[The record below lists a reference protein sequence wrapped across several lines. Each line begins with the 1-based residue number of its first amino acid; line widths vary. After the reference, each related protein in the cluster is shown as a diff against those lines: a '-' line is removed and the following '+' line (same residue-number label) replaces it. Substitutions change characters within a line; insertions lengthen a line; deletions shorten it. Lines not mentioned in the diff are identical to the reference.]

1 MKGGFR
7 IGAGR
12 KQGFAAKDA
21 EEARKYL
28 SKRVA
33 EEIGWIADTLIDK
46 ARSGDVRA
54 VQVLFDRAWGRPR
67 QEIQI
72 VETEPESSPEQQE
85 RIREL
90 GDVIN
95 ELYKIDLTGKTS
107 LKGAIEQFKEWHRT
121 NALPIISL

>member
-1 MKGGFR
+1 MHGGFR
-7 IGAGR
+7 RGAGR
-12 KQGFAAKDA
+12 KKGFAAKDA

-33 EEIGWIADTLIDK
+33 EEIGSLADTLIDK
-46 ARSGDVRA
+46 AKDGDVRA

-72 VETEPESSPEQQE
+72 IEPKSEGVVNP

-90 GDVIN
+90 ADSLN
-95 ELYKIDLTGKTS
+95 ELQQIS
-107 LKGAIEQFKEWHRT
+107 LHNGERMRDVAKRFTEWHRA